1 MCQSPKPSDLNDALT
16 IIIIIIINPTHD
28 HTTVT
33 LKVLGTARN
42 ALLVV
47 ASVYLFSEVVSPI
60 QFLG

>member
-16 IIIIIIINPTHD
+16 IIIIIINPTHD